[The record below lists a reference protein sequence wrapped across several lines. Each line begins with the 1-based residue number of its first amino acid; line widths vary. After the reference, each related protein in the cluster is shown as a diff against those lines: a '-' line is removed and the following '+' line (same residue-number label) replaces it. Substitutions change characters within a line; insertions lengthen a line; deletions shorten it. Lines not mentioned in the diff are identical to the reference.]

1 MNWISILVLLVKVA
15 SIIAGYLNDKR
26 ALDAAAKQNLADEL
40 SKLVQKMGIAKDVED
55 RISKLSDS
63 DVDKRLSERGDFRD

>member
-15 SIIAGYLNDKR
+15 SIIAGYLNDER